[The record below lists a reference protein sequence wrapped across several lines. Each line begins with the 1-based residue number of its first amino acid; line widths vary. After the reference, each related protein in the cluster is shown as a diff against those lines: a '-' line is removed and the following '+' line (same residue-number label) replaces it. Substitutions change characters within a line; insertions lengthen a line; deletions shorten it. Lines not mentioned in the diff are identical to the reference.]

1 MKKEENNYIVVQDY
15 IMFVFY
21 IKFSLVRYIYYL
33 FLLIYI
39 LLVKI
44 IIVFTTTIMNRVGE
58 RQ

>member
-15 IMFVFY
+15 IMFVFD

-33 FLLIYI
+33 FLLVYM